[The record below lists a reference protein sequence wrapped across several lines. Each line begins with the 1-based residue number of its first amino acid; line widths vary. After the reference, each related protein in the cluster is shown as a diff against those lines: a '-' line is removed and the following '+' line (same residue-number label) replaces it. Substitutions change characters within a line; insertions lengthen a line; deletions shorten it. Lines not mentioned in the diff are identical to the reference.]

1 MGTVNAVPR
10 LLGLDASK
18 WARVGPG
25 SFWSALTLVTMA
37 SFLMALNRFG
47 GLIVDTP
54 RSFLR
59 LTLVGVWGWLGLA
72 GSIWLVESAVR
83 AVGGRRDEGV
93 STPSLQL
100 AVVAVGLAHTPLLAL
115 GMVILVAAGLLEILG
130 PGFVAAVFVFGFWFP
145 TVLIAATS
153 HTYRLDPFRASL
165 VVLVPYLLWLAL
177 IGRHLLD
184 RVQHLL

>member
-1 MGTVNAVPR
+1 MNAVPR
-10 LLGLDASK
+10 ILGLDAVK

-25 SFWSALTLVTMA
+25 SIWSALTLVTTT

-59 LTLVGVWGWLGLA
+59 LMLVGVWGWLGLA
-72 GSIWLVESAVR
+72 GAIWLVEGAAR
-83 AVGGRRDEGV
+83 TIGDGRDGGV
-93 STPSLQL
+93 SVPSLQM
-100 AVVAVGLAHTPLLAL
+100 AVAAVGLAHTPVLAL
-115 GMVILVAAGLLEILG
+115 GLVILVAAGLLEILG
-130 PGFVAAVFVFGFWFP
+130 PGFVSAVFVFAFWFP
-145 TVLIAATS
+145 AVLSAATS
-153 HTYRLDPFRASL
+153 HTLRLSPVHALL
-165 VVLVPYLLWLAL
+165 VVLVPYLLWFAI